1 MSRKSP
7 APPRHPIIQ
16 PRKLPMIHQENHYIR
31 LLVCLLIRSQLKQLM
46 LRNVRLH
53 HHDVSIV
60 ARLQHLR
67 RYSLGRRLAQV
78 IDIRLE
84 SQAHHCH
91 RRLTPMLQLKP
102 QHGVLHFLR
111 TPKCLVI
118 IRLTSRRDHTALH
131 RKLRRD
137 EVRVYRYAMTANST
151 TRL

>member
-1 MSRKSP
+1 
-7 APPRHPIIQ
+7 
-16 PRKLPMIHQENHYIR
+16 MIHQENHYIR
-31 LLVCLLIRSQLKQLM
+31 LLVCLLIRGQLKQLM

-53 HHDVSIV
+53 HHDISVV

-84 SQAHHCH
+84 SQAHHCY
-91 RRLTPMLQLKP
+91 RWLTPMLQLKP
-102 QHGVLHFLR
+102 QHGILHFLR
-111 TPKCLVI
+111 APESLVI
-118 IRLTSRRDHTALH
+118 IRLTGRRDHTALH

-137 EVRVYRYAMTANST
+137 EVRIHRYTMTANTT